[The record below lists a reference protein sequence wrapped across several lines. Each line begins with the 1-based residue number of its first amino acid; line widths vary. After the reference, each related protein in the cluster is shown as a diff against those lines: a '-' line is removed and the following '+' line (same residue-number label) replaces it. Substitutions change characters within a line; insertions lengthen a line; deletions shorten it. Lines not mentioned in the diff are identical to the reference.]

1 MKFLYISMGGALGAI
16 LRYVISGFTFRFFDK
31 MFPWGTLSVNLI
43 GAFIIG
49 FLYTFFEYL
58 KIDSSLKIFVFVGI
72 LGAFTTFSTYCLETV
87 NLLRDGEYKYA
98 LINIIISNIT
108 GILLVILGIV
118 IARMMITKTI

>member
-1 MKFLYISMGGALGAI
+1 MKFLYIGMGGALGAI